1 MFDYPLIEGLDYD
14 SSETMMRK
22 IHQKMYKEA
31 YLEARGYNKM
41 DLEEF
46 QEKSL
51 QLIERNLRVQTRIAE
66 ALETLVEHFTADEE
80 DDEEEEE
87 GLKG

>member
-1 MFDYPLIEGLDYD
+1 
-14 SSETMMRK
+14 
-22 IHQKMYKEA
+22 
-31 YLEARGYNKM
+31 M

-80 DDEEEEE
+80 DEEEEE
-87 GLKG
+87 GLTG